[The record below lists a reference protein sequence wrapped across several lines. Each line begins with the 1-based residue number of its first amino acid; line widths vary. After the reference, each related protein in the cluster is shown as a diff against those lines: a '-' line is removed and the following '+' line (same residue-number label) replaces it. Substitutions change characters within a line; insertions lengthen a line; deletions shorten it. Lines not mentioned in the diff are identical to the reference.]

1 MKPEFWLD
9 EPNGIV
15 RQING
20 HTFVEYHFNSIQDA
34 QKAKFIMFDFV
45 EKWARKRKKD
55 PLYPETLVAECNKK
69 GINVLYVHA
78 GIR

>member
-9 EPNGIV
+9 EANGIV
-15 RQING
+15 RQLNG
-20 HTFVEYHFNSIQDA
+20 FTCVEYHFGSTPDA
-34 QKAKFIMFDFV
+34 QKAKSIMFDYV

-55 PLYPETLVAECNKK
+55 PLYPDTLIAECNKK

-78 GIR
+78 GTR